1 MTFPYYHKKV
11 IYLFIINFSFV
22 KKFYYYY
29 FLLILF
35 LSASFLYCLLR
46 VGWEGRESKSWE
58 FGSGGGGNTGEGS
71 YRSHCCWEMEFQ
83 QERSFPICKILLR
96 FQTWPFQHF
105 LNIFKNLSH
114 FFYFSR
120 QGCLFLIYPLL
131 MEYVYTGT
139 YNNSF
144 HCFFSVP
151 YSISVPST
159 SAPPQHNQT
168 AWIKF
173 IFICLIYVFYTAK
186 LLLVIK
192 YHLWVLYTK

>member
-22 KKFYYYY
+22 IKFYYHY

-96 FQTWPFQHF
+96 IQT
-105 LNIFKNLSH
+105 
-114 FFYFSR
+114 FSK
-120 QGCLFLIYPLL
+120 IYPIFLFFTPRL
-131 MEYVYTGT
+131 SFFNLPIT
-139 YNNSF
+139 YGV
-144 HCFFSVP
+144 C
-151 YSISVPST
+151 
-159 SAPPQHNQT
+159 
-168 AWIKF
+168 
-173 IFICLIYVFYTAK
+173 IYRN
-186 LLLVIK
+186 L
-192 YHLWVLYTK
+192 